1 MTNNARMEQNTERR
15 KSNLYNCE
23 VIISAPEL
31 FKYRKQTDKFL
42 LTVGGCK
49 DFEPD
54 GSWLQTKKLE
64 KFYEERLELLSEQR
78 VERYGNLVTGDWD
91 PEKKLVQ
98 LHKELGKF
106 WVYMGF
112 VDKSRKWLYPE
123 EALFLMETNTME
135 VMYKGLPLSIQQAY
149 QCFFSTEVTL
159 EQYQV
164 YTHLRRLGYVLVRH
178 QGRLNV
184 TEYEKKIKLDQHLK
198 SDKRKDKK
206 RKSRKENESNEI
218 KKMKQSNSAQ
228 ELKPSEGASEET
240 CDMEIVEETSID
252 ESMEQT
258 SFIKSV
264 QETSPVDGGLN
275 RIAGDHHDDM
285 EINNDC
291 TAQTKQI
298 KNEQEIKT
306 NKEAQYTKL
315 TSDRVSH
322 DNNTRLSEAGGDSPV
337 IYFSYKMKSRQ
348 KCLDSDLSVS
358 FSQPFQS
365 SMKNIS
371 TNQPPD
377 WSFSEI
383 IFPDIGKDKVLH
395 FTKYNK
401 NPQLFPQGVQLPDS
415 CIFDSEKYNLNLTSN
430 KHKKDE
436 ENFNLEYSID
446 PSQWKKKPVNAK
458 NWKEY
463 KEKSNLLENR
473 EEATPVSHLWKGEV
487 TPLVKPCYSSLDSV
501 IEKLQV
507 VKNSSFM
514 SQIFRSSSL
523 KDLQH
528 KVIYDVYL
536 PDSKFKK
543 SSPGLPHHR
552 LCVLRHCEPLPDLQ
566 TITNLH
572 HYYTDGIPLQWAVV
586 DHGDIAFYG
595 FTDIQIPDML

>member
-1 MTNNARMEQNTERR
+1 MTNNARMEQNIERR
-15 KSNLYNCE
+15 KSNLHNCE
-23 VIISAPEL
+23 VLISAPEL

-42 LTVGGCK
+42 PAVGGCK

-206 RKSRKENESNEI
+206 RKNRKENENKEI
-218 KKMKQSNSAQ
+218 KKLKQSNSVQ
-228 ELKPSEGASEET
+228 ELKPSEET
-240 CDMEIVEETSID
+240 CDMEVAEETSID
-252 ESMEQT
+252 ESMELT
-258 SFIKSV
+258 SFMESV
-264 QETSPVDGGLN
+264 QETSPIDG
-275 RIAGDHHDDM
+275 M
-285 EINNDC
+285 EINNDF
-291 TAQTKQI
+291 TDQT
-298 KNEQEIKT
+298 EQL
-306 NKEAQYTKL
+306 NKEQGIKANQETKYTKL
-315 TSDRVSH
+315 NSFGAFQ
-322 DNNTRLSEAGGDSPV
+322 DNNTGLCENDGDSSV
-337 IYFSYKMKSRQ
+337 NYFSYTMKSRQ
-348 KCLDSDLSVS
+348 KSLDSDISVR
-358 FSQPFQS
+358 FSQPSCS
-365 SMKNIS
+365 SMKNKL
-371 TNQPPD
+371 TNLPPE
-377 WSFSEI
+377 WNFSEI
-383 IFPDIGKDKVLH
+383 VFPDIGKDKVLH
-395 FTKYNK
+395 LTKYYK
-401 NPQLFPQGVQLPDS
+401 SQQLFPHGVQLPDN
-415 CIFDSEKYNLNLTSN
+415 CTFDSEKYNLNLTSN

-446 PSQWKKKPVNAK
+446 PSQWKKKPVNSK

-463 KEKSNLLENR
+463 KEKVKLLENQ
-473 EEATPVSHLWKGEV
+473 EEVTPVSHLWKGEI
-487 TPLVKPCYSSLDSV
+487 TPLVKPCYCSSLDSV

-507 VKNSSFM
+507 VKNLSVTSQMSSN
-514 SQIFRSSSL
+514 L
-523 KDLQH
+523 KDFQH

-572 HYYTDGIPLQWAVV
+572 HYYTDGLPIQWAVV

-595 FTDIQIPDML
+595 FTDVQIPDML